1 MSDKDVAR
9 ERTSDKADTISL
21 ASSHATISTAGSS
34 NINGS
39 KLLFLSVKGEWTGV
53 ETYLRGLEKGDP
65 EISVASEETGMTPLL
80 YAVKDNKL
88 VVAERLLQLG
98 ANINY
103 KCKDGRAAI
112 HFAASSARE
121 DLLKLLIL
129 KKADAAQPGGPLNQL
144 PLHMVS
150 SRTSGALS
158 LIQQLLRVSP
168 KDAKLIKD
176 SEGSIPL
183 FCSIEAGNL
192 AVCKDLLLTH
202 KEEQVRTI
210 KDSNK
215 DTALHIAC
223 RKGEGDI
230 VKLLVDSG
238 ALVDVQNDDGHT
250 PLHITAWLGDVN
262 TLKYL
267 YQVKANPDIC
277 DRLDR
282 SPLHIAAELGHTEV
296 VEMLVDRFK
305 ASVAA
310 RTKDGS
316 TLMHIASQCG
326 HPDTALAFLK
336 KGVPLHMPNKA
347 GAVCLHAAAKRGHTA
362 VVRALLQ
369 KGAQVDARTKDN
381 YSALHIAVQYCK
393 PLVVQTL
400 LGYGAQVQ
408 LKGGKAE
415 ETPLHI
421 AARVKEGEKVA
432 EMLLKSG
439 ADVNATMS
447 NGETAMHVAARH
459 GHLKMVQALL
469 EEGAD
474 VECSSKVGE
483 NPLHVAVRH
492 AHFVIVNELITFLDN
507 ELSRL
512 DAVMAVNSQSEE
524 GETPLHYAAE
534 VTKNM
539 IHHPKE
545 DLDIMAKLL
554 EYDADINVITKLTH
568 ETPLHYCARAG
579 NTDILLQMLK
589 HLGPNKS
596 QLAVNR
602 QSKNGWSP
610 LLLAS
615 EEGHVDTVKQLLQYN
630 ARVDVFDEH
639 GKAALHLAAERG
651 HREVA
656 LILLSS
662 KAFVNAKSKLGVT
675 PVHLSAQNGHNELL
689 QALVLNH
696 GASVDALSV
705 AKQTPL
711 HLAAQY
717 GQLKVCETLLN
728 MRGDAY
734 ATDIHGQTPLHLAAE
749 NDHAEIVKLFLK
761 YKPEL
766 VTMANADG
774 STCAH
779 IAASKGSVAVIKELL
794 RFNRSGV
801 CSARNKKKDSTAL
814 HLASAGGHTEV
825 VSVLLEAGAS
835 PTEETSDGL
844 TAIHLAAKEGHVGVL
859 EVLKGKVPWHAP
871 SVKSGLTALHI
882 AAHTGQIDFVREMLP
897 SVPATIRSEISAG
910 VALGDDYGLTPLH
923 LAAQSGHEGLVRLLL
938 NSPGVQP
945 DVPTVMQGTIPL
957 HLAARSGYTAVVGL
971 LLSKSTTQLHVKDKR
986 GRTGLHL
993 AAANGHYDMVS
1004 LLLGQGSDINASDRN
1019 GWSALHFA
1027 AKAGFL
1033 NVVKLLVESG
1043 ASPKIET
1050 KDGKLPI
1057 CYSASTNH
1065 HEVLSYLMKQDY
1077 NVHQLMEDKKFVFD
1091 LMVCGK
1097 YYNQAPIQEFIL
1109 RSPAPVETAVKLSRN
1124 FKLQSTREK
1133 ERAKDLLEAADFC
1146 GGMAVDLISIV
1157 GSSNGAGPLL
1167 RSENSQGVKFLDVL
1181 IEFEQ
1186 KDAVAHP
1193 AVQRYLTDLWMGN
1206 LNWANWKILLF
1217 FLLMVCPPVWI
1228 VFSLPLKHRYHK
1240 LPIIKFM
1247 SVLVSHFYLICLLIM
1262 TTVVTSFIESFIASP
1277 SLIPKWY
1284 EWLLLLW
1291 LTGLL
1296 VAEISNPGDR
1306 SGLGWI
1312 RVLILALS
1320 SIACTL
1326 HVIAIFFDQDIQRL
1340 LVYIRNQFLAWCLLL
1355 CFVHFLEFLSFH
1367 HLFGP
1372 WAIIIR
1378 DLMKDLVRFMV
1389 ILLIFLIGFM
1399 LHLAAV
1405 YQPVYP
1411 MDSIN
1416 TSNDTIQSP
1425 ADTFEILFFS
1435 LFGLVEPDNLPSI
1448 TRHPDFTLILVKV
1461 VFGAYLVI
1469 TLIILINLLIAMM
1482 SDTYQRIQAQSDV
1495 EWKFGRAKLIR
1506 KMNRTSATP
1515 SPLNLLTKIFLYCK
1529 AAYRYKGKLCTPQ
1542 ARSFISEEEELD
1554 TLADSMSV
1562 DFTNNTGWL
1571 RVMARRNTQIHPDGG
1586 FLRMNQSGPQRIETV
1601 MDWHSITL
1609 RYLSI
1614 KGVDDSEWRQQDDKD
1629 VMTSGAEENSHNAQ
1643 GLTHRKNH
1651 VGSTNH
1657 VGGNGSRKFSN
1668 R

>member
-1 MSDKDVAR
+1 MSEK
-9 ERTSDKADTISL
+9 DTISL

-34 NINGS
+34 SISGS
-39 KLLFLSVKGEWTGV
+39 KLLQYCQKGEWTGA
-53 ETYLRGLEKGDP
+53 ETYLRSLEKGDP
-65 EISVASEETGMTPLL
+65 ETSVASENTGMTPLL

-88 VVAERLLQLG
+88 IVAERLIQLG

-112 HFAASSARE
+112 HFAAQSARE
-121 DLLKLLIL
+121 DLLKLLL
-129 KKADAAQPGGPLNQL
+129 AKKADATQEGGSYKQL
-144 PLHMVS
+144 PLHMVA

-158 LIQQLLRVSP
+158 LLQQLLKVSP
-168 KDAKLIKD
+168 KDAKLAKD

-183 FCSIEAGNL
+183 FCSIESGNL
-192 AVCKDLLLTH
+192 AVAKELLLTH
-202 KEEQVRTI
+202 KQDQI
-210 KDSNK
+210 LSMKDSNK

-223 RKGEGDI
+223 RKAEGDMI
-230 VKLLVDSG
+230 KLLVDSG
-238 ALVDVQNDDGHT
+238 AQVDIQNDDGHT
-250 PLHITAWLGDVN
+250 PLHITAWLGDVT

-267 YQVKANPDIC
+267 YHVKANPDIC
-277 DRLDR
+277 DKLDR
-282 SPLHIAAELGHTEV
+282 SPLHIAAENGHTEV
-296 VEMLVDRFK
+296 VELLVDRFK

-362 VVRALLQ
+362 VVKALLT
-369 KGAQVDARTKDN
+369 KGALVDARTKDN
-381 YSALHIAVQYCK
+381 YSALHISVQYCK

-408 LKGGKAE
+408 LKGGKAQE
-415 ETPLHI
+415 APLHI
-421 AARVKEGEKVA
+421 AARIKEGEKVA

-447 NGETAMHVAARH
+447 NGETALHVAARH

-474 VECSSKVGE
+474 VEYGSKVGE

-492 AHFVIVNELITFLDN
+492 AHYPIVNELITFVNL

-534 VTKNM
+534 ITKNI
-539 IHHPKE
+539 IHYPTE
-545 DLDIMAKLL
+545 DVDIMARLL
-554 EYDADINVITKLTH
+554 EYDADINVVTKLTH

-589 HLGPNKS
+589 HLGPNLS
-596 QLAVNR
+596 QIAVNR
-602 QSKNGWSP
+602 QSRNGWSP

-615 EEGHVDTVKQLLQYN
+615 EEGHVETVKQLLNFN

-656 LILLSS
+656 QILLTS

-675 PVHLSAQNGHNELL
+675 PLHLSAQNGHNELMKML
-689 QALVLNH
+689 ILNH
-696 GASVDALSV
+696 GASIDALSV
-705 AKQTPL
+705 AKKTPL

-717 GQLKVCETLLN
+717 GQLRVCETLLN
-728 MRGDAY
+728 LKGDSY

-814 HLASAGGHTEV
+814 HLAASGGHSQV

-844 TAIHLAAKEGHVGVL
+844 TAIHLAAKEGHVSVL
-859 EVLKGKVPWHAP
+859 EVLKGKVPWNAP

-897 SVPATIRSEISAG
+897 TVPATIRSEISAG

-923 LAAQSGHEGLVRLLL
+923 LACQSGHEGLVRLLL

-945 DVPTVMQGTIPL
+945 DISTIMQGTIPL
-957 HLAARSGYTAVVGL
+957 HLAARSGFTAVVGL
-971 LLSKSTTQLHVKDKR
+971 LLSKSTTQLQAKDKR

-993 AAANGHYDMVS
+993 ASANGHYDMVS

-1019 GWSALHFA
+1019 GWTALHFA
-1027 AKAGFL
+1027 AKAGYL
-1033 NVVKLLVESG
+1033 NVVKLLIESG

-1050 KDGKLPI
+1050 KDGKIPI

-1077 NVHQLMEDKKFVFD
+1077 NVPQLMEDKKFVFD
-1091 LMVCGK
+1091 IMVCGK
-1097 YYNQAPIQEFIL
+1097 YNDQASIQEFIL
-1109 RSPAPVETAVKLSRN
+1109 RSPAPIETAVKLSRN
-1124 FKLQSTREK
+1124 FRLQSTREK
-1133 ERAKDLLEAADFC
+1133 ERAKDLLEAGNFC
-1146 GGMAVDLISIV
+1146 EGIAVDLISIV

-1167 RSENSQGVKFLDVL
+1167 RSENSRGVKFLDIL
-1181 IEFEQ
+1181 IECEQ

-1193 AVQRYLTDLWMGN
+1193 SVQRYLSDLWMGN
-1206 LNWANWKILLF
+1206 LTWANWKILLLF
-1217 FLLMVCPPVWI
+1217 ILFLFCPLVWI
-1228 VFSLPLKHRYHK
+1228 YFSLPLRHRYHR

-1247 SVLVSHFYLICLLIM
+1247 SVLVSHCYFISLLIL
-1262 TTVVTSFIESFIASP
+1262 TTVVTSFIEAFIANP
-1277 SLIPKWY
+1277 SLVPNWY

-1291 LTGLL
+1291 LSGLL
-1296 VAEISNPGDR
+1296 VGEITNPGDR

-1312 RVLILALS
+1312 RVLILAFS
-1320 SIACTL
+1320 SVACTL
-1326 HVIAIFFDQDIQRL
+1326 HVIAFFVSKELQLL
-1340 LVYIRNQFLAWCLLL
+1340 LVYIRNQFFAWCLL
-1355 CFVHFLEFLSFH
+1355 FSFAHFLEFLSFH

-1411 MDSIN
+1411 RSDNSAA
-1416 TSNDTIQSP
+1416 NDTIQSP
-1425 ADTFEILFFS
+1425 ADTFGILFFS
-1435 LFGLVEPDNLPSI
+1435 LFGLVEPDGLPSI
-1448 TRHPDFTLILVKV
+1448 TRHPDFTMVLVKI
-1461 VFGAYLVI
+1461 VFGAYLIV

-1482 SDTYQRIQAQSDV
+1482 SDTYQRIQAQSDI

-1529 AAYRYKGKLCTPQ
+1529 AAYRYKGKLCSPQ
-1542 ARSFISEEEELD
+1542 ARHFISEEEELD
-1554 TLADSMSV
+1554 TFTESMSV
-1562 DFTNNTGWL
+1562 DISNNTGWL
-1571 RVMARRNTQIHPDGG
+1571 RVISRRSTQIHPDG
-1586 FLRMNQSGPQRIETV
+1586 FLNMNNTGPQLIETV
-1601 MDWHSITL
+1601 MDWPSITL

-1614 KGVDDSEWRQQDDKD
+1614 KGIDDTEWRQVDDKD
-1629 VMTSGAEENSHNAQ
+1629 TLSSAVNENSNTMNES
-1643 GLTHRKNH
+1643 GTIHRRNH
-1651 VGSTNH
+1651 VVTTSNH
-1657 VGGNGSRKFSN
+1657 INTGNGDRKS
-1668 R
+1668 